1 MDVPDPIDLAVGARL
16 RILRRAHGLSQT
28 ELAGRVDLTFQQ
40 IQKYERGANR
50 ISASK
55 LWRMAKVLD
64 VPVSRFFGD
73 TEQDTSE
80 EDLGYLAH
88 ADAPKLLLA
97 WSRIPTVEQ
106 RRAVLKLMESFDVDP
121 AAEEADRG

>member
-16 RILRRAHGLSQT
+16 RILRRAHGMSQT
-28 ELAGRVDLTFQQ
+28 ELAARVDLTFQQ

-97 WSRIPTVEQ
+97 WSRIPTADQ